1 MEFKQTKNQVAR
13 SSRPDADTFD
23 KLYLIKGASEL
34 RATYQIRLLIYVA
47 VEQGKKLIIKV
58 RKDCK
63 IHESLRELAK
73 QYSKNVKIERVKI
86 ERE

>member
-1 MEFKQTKNQVAR
+1 MAR
-13 SSRPDADTFD
+13 CSLGARLAIGLQPASGR
-23 KLYLIKGASEL
+23 ASEL
-34 RATYQIRLLIYVA
+34 RATYQIRLLIYMA
-47 VEQGKKLIIKV
+47 VEQGKKLVIEV